1 MISMPA
7 RKDVPVIFRPLF
19 KLIVLGVTGICLI
32 SFLLWIPGLLSSF
45 LIAIILV
52 YILSPAV
59 DFLERRG
66 WSRGLSILQL
76 LVGILVV
83 AILLGMLLSNFLVR
97 RYENF
102 DENIDVYSGL
112 LNNEFKRRTFE
123 LEKQLG
129 LDRYKL
135 GESLSDYG
143 QEVLSQVLQSTKTTF
158 TTLITWILVVPLL
171 LFFLLL
177 DGYRIKRAFVGFMPN
192 RYFEMTLNILQ
203 KTSEIVG
210 SFIRAKMI
218 ESVVVG
224 VCAYAGFLIVGWV
237 FGKPLNYALPLAML
251 VGLFN
256 IIPYLGPVIGAVPVL
271 LVAIVQYV
279 LLPQLS
285 AEVSTVYAQAATWAP
300 LIAIMGVLLFAQAVD
315 NIYLIPVILGG
326 SVNVHP
332 LVVLL
337 SVLLGAKLL
346 GIIGMIISIPLASM
360 VQTIGQEVTRGI
372 KEQRH

>member
-1 MISMPA
+1 MISTSAP
-7 RKDVPVIFRPLF
+7 KDVSMIFRPWF
-19 KLIVLGVTGICLI
+19 KLMALGVISICLI

-45 LIAIILV
+45 LIAIIFV

-83 AILLGMLLSNFLVR
+83 AVLLGFFLSNLLVR
-97 RYENF
+97 EYENF
-102 DENIDVYSGL
+102 DNNIEEYSAL
-112 LNNEFKRRTFE
+112 LNNEFKRQIFQ
-123 LEKQLG
+123 LEKQFG
-129 LDRYKL
+129 LDRYEV
-135 GESLSDYG
+135 GEQLSDMG
-143 QEVLSQVLQSTKTTF
+143 QKGLTQAWHFTGTTF

-171 LFFLLL
+171 LFFFLL
-177 DGYRIKRAFVGFMPN
+177 DGHRIKRTFVGFMPN
-192 RYFEMTLNILQ
+192 RYFEMTLNIFQ

-218 ESVVVG
+218 ESVVIGLCV
-224 VCAYAGFLIVGWV
+224 YAGFLILGLV
-237 FGKPLNYALPLAML
+237 FDKLNYALLLAML

-279 LLPQLS
+279 LIPQIS
-285 AEVSTVYAQAATWAP
+285 PEVSTVYAQAATWAP

-332 LVVLL
+332 LAVLL

-346 GIIGMIISIPLASM
+346 GITGMIISIPLASM
-360 VQTIGQEVTRGI
+360 VQTAGREIAWGI
-372 KEQRH
+372 KELRH